1 MSSSFINIQDTFP
14 KKKRSSTSG
23 ISEFYLRNRRDKTGL
38 IYYLHHKQIPGQRQ
52 AKMRKRKRKRT
63 QRRKEK
69 KRNPQRKK
77 IKNSYQ
83 KRKLKRYEKK
93 IRDSS

>member
-1 MSSSFINIQDTFP
+1 ML
-14 KKKRSSTSG
+14 G
-23 ISEFYLRNRRDKTGL
+23 
-38 IYYLHHKQIPGQRQ
+38 YYENEEE
-52 AKMRKRKRKRT
+52 T
-63 QRRKEK
+63 N
-69 KRNPQRKK
+69 RNPQRKK

>member
-52 AKMRKRKRKRT
+52 AKMRKRKRKRKSLFRILFET
-63 QRRKEK
+63 SFRVYK
-69 KRNPQRKK
+69 KRVIFKGFYK
-77 IKNSYQ
+77 DLSAVCK
-83 KRKLKRYEKK
+83 
-93 IRDSS
+93 SS